1 MFIFHHNHNMLE
13 PIYSA
18 LLPAYI
24 KMTTTN
30 IIQIENF
37 RKVGIRPPHMFSD
50 FTNNFGGYEKV
61 GFVNKDIYNQ
71 IERQRCQY
79 PLDVK
84 GAFTFFREMY
94 KKDAL
99 MFITYIVDEQNI
111 YKKLSSISLFFLS
124 FYRIPK

>member
-1 MFIFHHNHNMLE
+1 MVDVRDCDHQRFAI
-13 PIYSA
+13 
-18 LLPAYI
+18 
-24 KMTTTN
+24 
-30 IIQIENF
+30 
-37 RKVGIRPPHMFSD
+37 
-50 FTNNFGGYEKV
+50 V